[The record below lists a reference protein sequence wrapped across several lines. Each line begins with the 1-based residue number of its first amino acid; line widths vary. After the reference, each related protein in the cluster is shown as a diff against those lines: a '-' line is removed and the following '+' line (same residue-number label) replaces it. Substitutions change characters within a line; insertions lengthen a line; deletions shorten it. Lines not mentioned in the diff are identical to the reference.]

1 MKLNKLNIGTES
13 LSQIDFRPYMIECAY
28 DYYMVAKTASHQRMG
43 LQSVLSVLSIEIL
56 FKSFNALAVDNI
68 GQPNET
74 YIFDRNSLPKK
85 SDPHDLITLYH
96 SLPDDI
102 AKFLVSE
109 NELEILHKYRSS
121 FKSSRYTYEPSAN
134 KSHRDDIIKL
144 TAKLLCYVVL
154 LYKQQGC
161 KDSFIQYFDVEELY
175 FKDVQKFLGVY

>member
-1 MKLNKLNIGTES
+1 MKLKIDTQS
-13 LSQIDFRPYMIECAY
+13 LPKVDFRPYMIECAY

-74 YIFDRNSLPKK
+74 YIFDRKSLPKK
-85 SDPHDLITLYH
+85 SDSHDLITLYH

-109 NELEILHKYRSS
+109 NELETLHKYRAY
-121 FKSSRYTYEPSAN
+121 FKSSRYIYEPSAN
-134 KSHRDDIIKL
+134 KSYRDDIIKL
-144 TAKLLCYVVL
+144 AAKLLCYVVF

-161 KDSFIQYFDVEELY
+161 KDSFIQYFDVDELY
-175 FKDVQKFLGVY
+175 FNDVQKFLGVF